1 MLRLGQILTKNESE
15 RYGISLKQLARY
27 MVRNRKLLHNQT
39 LTAKQIRSNLYGKGC
54 ELRGGGVCAQW
65 QTESE
70 CVGRKQAEYKFS
82 FSRILR
88 PEDYLMPTPEELD
101 AQVAENQWR
110 VECQLFTSLLRFRSG
125 WFANHENR
133 QRNQAVV

>member
-1 MLRLGQILTKNESE
+1 MKAHITEDNPDFVDIEKNRISMSFFEYNMLRLGQILTKNESE
-15 RYGISLKQLARY
+15 RYGITLKQLARY

-65 QTESE
+65 QTDTERE
-70 CVGRKQAEYKFS
+70 GRKQAEYKFS

-88 PEDYLMPTPEELD
+88 PEDYLMPTNYEK
-101 AQVAENQWR
+101 R
-110 VECQLFTSLLRFRSG
+110 
-125 WFANHENR
+125 
-133 QRNQAVV
+133 

>member
-1 MLRLGQILTKNESE
+1 MKAQITAENSDFMDIEKNRILLGIFEYNMLRLGQILTKNESE

-27 MVRNRKLLHNQT
+27 MVRNRKLLHNQS
-39 LTAKQIRSNLYGKGC
+39 LTAKQIRSNLYGREC
-54 ELRGGGVCAQW
+54 EIRGGGVCAEW

-70 CVGRKQAEYKFS
+70 CVGRKQAEYKFR

-88 PEDYLMPTPEELD
+88 PEDYLMPT
-101 AQVAENQWR
+101 NY
-110 VECQLFTSLLRFRSG
+110 
-125 WFANHENR
+125 ENR

>member
-1 MLRLGQILTKNESE
+1 MKAQITEENLDFVDIEKNRIFLGVFDYNMLRLGQILTKNESE

-70 CVGRKQAEYKFS
+70 CLGRKKAEYKFS

-88 PEDYLMPTPEELD
+88 PEDYLMPT
-101 AQVAENQWR
+101 NY
-110 VECQLFTSLLRFRSG
+110 
-125 WFANHENR
+125 ENR
-133 QRNQAVV
+133 QRTDQAVV